1 MINTDNSFESVGFR
15 SLRELQSQDGK
26 RSELGQED
34 FLELMTTQLQNQD
47 PFEPMEN
54 GDFLAQIAQ
63 FSTVS
68 GIQELQASFE
78 KLSQS
83 LVSNQALQA
92 SGLVGRSVLAPTGIA
107 ALEQEGGV
115 KGVVEVPAS
124 SNEVQVTIH
133 NASGET
139 IRRLQLGSQPAGN
152 AQFQWDGLKDDG
164 TRAAPGSYFVA
175 ASGQYEGSQVAL
187 DTLLASEVE
196 SVTLGGDGGLL
207 LDLRGIGPL
216 DFKEVRQIL

>member
-175 ASGQYEGSQVAL
+175 ASGQYEGGQVAL

-216 DFKEVRQIL
+216 GFKEVRQIL

>member
-1 MINTDNSFESVGFR
+1 MINTDNNFESLGFR
-15 SLRELQSQDGK
+15 SLRDLQNENSKGSK
-26 RSELGQED
+26 LGQED
-34 FLELMTTQLQNQD
+34 FLKLMTTQLQNQD
-47 PFEPMEN
+47 PFAPMEN
-54 GDFLAQIAQ
+54 GEFLGQIAQ
-63 FSTVS
+63 FSAVT
-68 GIQELQASFE
+68 GIQDLQASFE

-107 ALEQEGGV
+107 ALGQDGGV

-124 SNEVQVTIH
+124 SNDVRVTIH
-133 NASGET
+133 AASGET
-139 IRRLQLGSQPAGN
+139 IRSLALGSQPSGN

-164 TRAAPGSYFVA
+164 TRALPGSYFVA
-175 ASGQYEGSQVAL
+175 ASGQFEGRQVGL

-207 LDLRGIGPL
+207 LDLRGVGPI
-216 DFKEVRQIL
+216 DFKNVRQIL

>member
-1 MINTDNSFESVGFR
+1 MINTDNSFESLGFR
-15 SLRELQSQDGK
+15 SLRELQGESGK
-26 RSELGQED
+26 KSELGQED
-34 FLELMTTQLQNQD
+34 FLKLMTTQLQNQD
-47 PFEPMEN
+47 PFKPMEN

-63 FSTVS
+63 FSAVD
-68 GIQELQASFE
+68 GIQGLQASFE

-107 ALEQEGGV
+107 ALGQDGGI
-115 KGVVEVPAS
+115 KGSVEVPAS
-124 SNEVQVTIH
+124 SNDVQVTIH
-133 NASGET
+133 SASGET
-139 IRRLQLGSQPAGN
+139 IRRLSLGSQPAGN

-175 ASGQYEGSQVAL
+175 ASGQYEGRQVAL
-187 DTLLASEVE
+187 DTLLVSEVE

-207 LDLRGIGPL
+207 LDLHGIGSL
-216 DFKEVRQIL
+216 DFKHVRQIL